1 MAKKYEYK
9 IVKGEMSPSSKFEGY
24 DDFENKLNYHGLW
37 GWKIIDFRLLPSEES
52 KGDWLEYTILMMKEK

>member
-9 IVKGEMSPSSKFEGY
+9 IVKGEMKPSSTISGY
-24 DDFENKLNYHGLW
+24 DGFEDTLNGHGRR
-37 GWKIIDFRLLPSEES
+37 GWKIIDFRLLPSEKF